1 MTAESKLERATL
13 TVEEAALV
21 LGIGRSAA
29 YAAAQSGELPTVR
42 IGRRV
47 LVPRPALN
55 RMLNGGTA
63 PRDLHEVHS

>member
-13 TVEEAALV
+13 TIEEAAVV

-42 IGRRV
+42 IGRRL
-47 LVPRPALN
+47 LVPKPALDQ
-55 RMLNGGTA
+55 MLSSGAA
-63 PRDLHEVHS
+63 PREIQGVGP